1 MRRPQDGQAAQR
13 REQNIQIDQFGP
25 TLNKEM
31 SRQIK
36 MNILYKSVKNPIHAQ
51 KDADAIISALDV
63 KGEKPLFRRML
74 RALST
79 DAQLDRIV
87 PISVLEDTNNWFDDD
102 GDAPIL
108 GDIFVKNDTLIVI
121 QPNRADLGI
130 WFFFGG
136 GAEDVDAF
144 SEIILSVAKE
154 LAKGSSTSDSIF
166 IDSPPLPIRALHSFE
181 DADDRPNLKTTNPE
195 YSSQEAITSKLLA
208 KKEIRVATLK
218 LAQNIKIKE
227 IDFGKVASQTVLSE
241 MIGEGL
247 IERQFLVS
255 CKQDSHQIALVDD
268 EIEFR
273 DGTAGAM
280 RCASCNR
287 PFKDEKIE
295 TIFTISSYG
304 KGLTDKS
311 RWMSI
316 YVTEL
321 LTDFGLEKEFIK
333 WNATVGGDEI
343 DIIADV
349 FGRAIFFELKDR
361 EFGQGDAYAF
371 LFRCDRFKA
380 NGAVVVSMSSASP
393 EAHST
398 FKDQKV
404 LENYKIIEGKNEK
417 IERELKEFIISNQI
431 GAMVSHFSRST
442 AAFAPNFGQL
452 FRMWVKKHMIQPK
465 RSRLDEPQLANSS
478 FPLPAGAGSPVDD
491 Q

>member
-1 MRRPQDGQAAQR
+1 M
-13 REQNIQIDQFGP
+13 
-25 TLNKEM
+25 K
-31 SRQIK
+31 S
-36 MNILYKSVKNPIHAQ
+36 NILYKTIQIPIRTQ
-51 KDADAIISALDV
+51 KDVDAIISALESR
-63 KGEKPLFRRML
+63 GEKPLFRKML
-74 RALST
+74 GHLSV
-79 DAQLDRIV
+79 DAQLDRSV
-87 PISVLEDTNNWFDDD
+87 SISVLEDTNNWYDDD
-102 GDAPIL
+102 VEAAVL

-121 QPNRADLGI
+121 QPNRAELNI

-144 SEIILSVAKE
+144 SEVILNVVKN
-154 LAKGSSTSDSIF
+154 LAKDPSSSDSIS
-166 IDSPPLPIRALHSFE
+166 IDSSPLPIRSLHSVE
-181 DADDRPNLKTTNPE
+181 DRPNLKTTYPE
-195 YSSQEAITSKLLA
+195 YSPQEAVTSKLLA
-208 KKEIRVATLK
+208 NEEIRVATLK
-218 LAQNIKIKE
+218 LAQNVKIKE
-227 IDFGKVASQTVLSE
+227 IDFGKVASQKVLRE
-241 MIGEGL
+241 MLREGL
-247 IERQFLVS
+247 IEKQFLVS

-273 DGTAGAM
+273 DGTAGTV

-304 KGLTDKS
+304 KALTDKS

-321 LTDFGLEKEFIK
+321 LTEFGLRKESIK

-343 DIIADV
+343 DIIADI
-349 FGRAIFFELKDR
+349 FGRSIFFELKDR

-417 IERELKEFIISNQI
+417 IEHRLKEFVISNQVN
-431 GAMVSHFSRST
+431 AMVSHFTRST
-442 AAFAPNFGQL
+442 AAFAPNFGSL
-452 FRMWVKKHMIQPK
+452 FRMWAKKHLIQPK
-465 RSRLDEPQLANSS
+465 RLRLDEPELVNPS
-478 FPLPAGAGSPVDD
+478 FPVPAGASPQVDD